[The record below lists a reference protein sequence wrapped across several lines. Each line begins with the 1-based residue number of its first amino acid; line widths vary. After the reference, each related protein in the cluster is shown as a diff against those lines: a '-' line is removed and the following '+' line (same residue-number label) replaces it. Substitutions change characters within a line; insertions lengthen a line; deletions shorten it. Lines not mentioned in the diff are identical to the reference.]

1 MPFIDEQLVAN
12 GTTTLGRIIATK
24 AILDIIT
31 NDAVLT
37 LAVNAGGTGYVVG
50 ETFDVDGGTVIASNP
65 AFNARGVVTA
75 EAAGV
80 VTAVKI
86 TSAGAYSTLP
96 GAVGQTTSNSSAAG
110 NNDLTVDLTTQVA
123 QWTQD
128 RSTY

>member
-75 EAAGV
+75 EAAGLEADRRDPLDR
-80 VTAVKI
+80 TARE
-86 TSAGAYSTLP
+86 GLRLGMGPFPQP
-96 GAVGQTTSNSSAAG
+96 GRHHRRGKK
-110 NNDLTVDLTTQVA
+110 LCC
-123 QWTQD
+123 
-128 RSTY
+128 